1 MEKCLVADKKE
12 RGQSLAELAI
22 SLTFLLILV
31 GGIIDLGRMFFTY
44 ITLRD
49 AAQEGAS
56 YGSYACA
63 QEGGSGDCIKGPTF
77 INNVKT
83 RVRQSSQGNGSIV
96 DLTNWPLNQITVT
109 MTTHNG
115 NAYPCSGDEITVKVQ
130 DPNFDITMP
139 FIGAFIGQQILI
151 QSTASDVILAPACP
165 TP

>member
-1 MEKCLVADKKE
+1 MVSQSQSRNRE

-49 AAQEGAS
+49 AAQEGAA

-63 QEGGSGDCIKGPTF
+63 QEGGTGDCIKGPTL
-77 INNVKT
+77 INDIKT

-96 DLTNWPLNQITVT
+96 DMSNWPLNQITVT

-115 NAYPCSGDEITVKVQ
+115 NAYPCAGDEITVKVE
-130 DPNFDITMP
+130 DPSFDITMP
-139 FIGAFIGQQILI
+139 FIGTFIGQQILI
-151 QSTASDVILAPACP
+151 QASATDAILAPACP